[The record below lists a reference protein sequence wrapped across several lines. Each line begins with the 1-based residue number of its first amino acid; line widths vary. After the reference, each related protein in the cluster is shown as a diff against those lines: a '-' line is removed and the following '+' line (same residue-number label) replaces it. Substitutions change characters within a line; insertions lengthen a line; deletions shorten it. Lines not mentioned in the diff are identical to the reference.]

1 MRHYS
6 AISGHKIR
14 MDMRSIVFYLKM
26 KSMKSRGICGDC
38 VPIVP
43 NEALEYSTV
52 TFRLRLE
59 RLIRFSEPG
68 YNSAQAPQLSEMKQ
82 AIL

>member
-1 MRHYS
+1 
-6 AISGHKIR
+6 
-14 MDMRSIVFYLKM
+14 MDVRSIVLYLKM

-43 NEALEYSTV
+43 DEALEYSTV
-52 TFRLRLE
+52 TFRLRQE
-59 RLIRFSEPG
+59 QLIRFSEPG
-68 YNSAQAPQLSEMKQ
+68 HNSAQDPQLSGMNQ